1 MRFLEKLR
9 KRRDARRREHAEK
22 EAEELA
28 AEQREEAE
36 ELWERKDAVSDER
49 LENDF
54 PSRGGGYI
62 GR

>member
-9 KRRDARRREHAEK
+9 KRRDARRREHSEK

-28 AEQREEAE
+28 AEEREEAE
-36 ELWERKDAVSDER
+36 GLRDREDAVRDER